1 MLVPVDGDEPVSGD
15 AVAPPELVCGG
26 SFRFGTAPTAWSVGV
41 SETAAGASIAGA
53 PAVVDD
59 GESSSP
65 ALDLPSAKAAPAA
78 TSKPTAASAMTRELT
93 ATTLSHLTGEQ
104 VVLSLALPGM
114 RHRVF
119 VV

>member
-1 MLVPVDGDEPVSGD
+1 MLVPVDGDEPVSGE
-15 AVAPPELVCGG
+15 AVAPPELVWGG
-26 SFRFGTAPTAWSVGV
+26 SFRFGTAPTVWSVGV
-41 SETAAGASIAGA
+41 SEAAAGASIAGA
-53 PAVVDD
+53 PAGSED
-59 GESSSP
+59 EASPSP

-78 TSKPTAASAMTRELT
+78 TSRPTTASAMTRELT

-104 VVLSLALPGM
+104 VFLSVALPGM